1 MSYTPNTQIVSF
13 FSWMLQDRFWHNK
26 LSFHDIFEY
35 LPRAVQP
42 ALTTSIIYMLS
53 QQSVIHINI
62 IFLSEL
68 CESGIVQPGSIF
80 EAGSL
85 SRFKSALKRVLNIH

>member
-1 MSYTPNTQIVSF
+1 
-13 FSWMLQDRFWHNK
+13 MLQDRFWHNK

-42 ALTTSIIYMLS
+42 ALTTRIIYMLS

-62 IFLSEL
+62 LFLSESYGTSL
-68 CESGIVQPGSIF
+68 PGSIV